1 MRFVKIA
8 AALALAW
15 LSALPAQA
23 AEPYKL
29 RIGWVVAGADLATLM
44 FARPELAPHAG
55 KTYTPELTH
64 FEGTSTAMQALA
76 TGELDTAALA
86 YSTFALGV
94 VNAGMQDLRVIGDG
108 FQDGVPGYHTN
119 GYFVR
124 NDSGIRSVE
133 DLKGKVIATNQRG
146 SAVDMAV
153 RAMLAKHNLQDKR
166 DVTMIEVRFPDQK
179 AMLKEGKVD
188 LITSPLPFG
197 ADPELTAFAHPLF
210 TQLDAIGRS
219 QMIVRVAREP
229 FLKAHRAEMTDFL
242 EDYLHTLQYLLD
254 PTHHA
259 EAVALLTQ
267 VTKQKP
273 ELFDSWAFT
282 SKDYYR
288 DPKGLADLGAL
299 QANIDLQ
306 HQLAFLRSSLE
317 VKKYADNS
325 LAEEAARRLASE
337 AGH

>member
-1 MRFVKIA
+1 
-8 AALALAW
+8 
-15 LSALPAQA
+15 
-23 AEPYKL
+23 
-29 RIGWVVAGADLATLM
+29 
-44 FARPELAPHAG
+44 
-55 KTYTPELTH
+55 
-64 FEGTSTAMQALA
+64 
-76 TGELDTAALA
+76 
-86 YSTFALGV
+86 
-94 VNAGMQDLRVIGDG
+94 MQDLRVIGDG

-124 NDSGIRSVE
+124 KDGPIHAVE

-197 ADPELTAFAHPLF
+197 TDPELLAFAHPLF

-229 FLKAHRAEMTDFL
+229 FLKAHRDAMVDFM

-254 PTHHA
+254 PAHHA
-259 EAVALLTQ
+259 EAVALLAQ

-282 SKDYYR
+282 NKDYFR
-288 DPKGLADLGAL
+288 DPKALADLGAL
-299 QANIDLQ
+299 QTNIDLQ
-306 HQLAFLRSSLE
+306 HQLGFLRSSLE
-317 VKKYADNS
+317 VKKYSDNS
-325 LAEEAARRLASE
+325 IAEEAGRRLAPE